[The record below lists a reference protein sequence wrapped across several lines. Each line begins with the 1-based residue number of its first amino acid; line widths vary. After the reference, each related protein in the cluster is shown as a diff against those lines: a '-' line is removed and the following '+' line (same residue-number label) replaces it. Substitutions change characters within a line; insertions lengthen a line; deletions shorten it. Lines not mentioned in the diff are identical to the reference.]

1 MKKLIPLL
9 LALLMVFAMT
19 TAFAEGE
26 REVIT
31 FWYAHTGDE
40 AAVFESAIEA
50 YNASQ
55 DKVTVQGVSTMDT
68 QKMIVA
74 MGGSEAPDVISASN
88 QQIIQYAANGLLTS
102 LQDYVDAEGFDL
114 SIYSDKSLQAM
125 TVDGEVMGLPFE
137 SYTIQMFYNKD
148 LLAEAGYSE
157 PPKTVDEMY
166 EMAVAATK
174 LDENGNIDVLG
185 YPLFPYASARQ
196 ELIYAFGGRWWDEDG
211 NLTPQDEG
219 VLASLNMNVKYRSQY
234 DMAKLDAFIA
244 TANTNRYTE
253 QDMFFAGKQLFRLD
267 GSWLPTMM
275 ENYGSTV
282 NWGICLVP
290 GTAENPELQGVSRYE
305 ATGACIP
312 VMSSHKE
319 AAWDFVKWFTSEEG
333 AKIENLGTGN
343 LPALKALYDDPD
355 LTAQPGYSDFVAALE
370 LERGIQYPVME
381 DFGEYTS
388 LINTALDEVYA
399 GTKTPEEAMADLA
412 KQSAGLN

>member
-157 PPKTVDEMY
+157 PPKTVDEM
-166 EMAVAATK
+166 
-174 LDENGNIDVLG
+174 
-185 YPLFPYASARQ
+185 
-196 ELIYAFGGRWWDEDG
+196 
-211 NLTPQDEG
+211 
-219 VLASLNMNVKYRSQY
+219 
-234 DMAKLDAFIA
+234 
-244 TANTNRYTE
+244 
-253 QDMFFAGKQLFRLD
+253 
-267 GSWLPTMM
+267 
-275 ENYGSTV
+275 
-282 NWGICLVP
+282 
-290 GTAENPELQGVSRYE
+290 
-305 ATGACIP
+305 
-312 VMSSHKE
+312 
-319 AAWDFVKWFTSEEG
+319 
-333 AKIENLGTGN
+333 
-343 LPALKALYDDPD
+343 
-355 LTAQPGYSDFVAALE
+355 
-370 LERGIQYPVME
+370 
-381 DFGEYTS
+381 
-388 LINTALDEVYA
+388 
-399 GTKTPEEAMADLA
+399 
-412 KQSAGLN
+412 